1 MRLARTSL
9 GAGRKPAA
17 AGARRLALGRYP
29 AFPRFGTFSTPP
41 LHHST
46 SHQIPCNFVRPF
58 PLYGVEADGFPARA
72 AQRKEPN
79 VDTDQRTS
87 EMQIGFTGANGAN
100 GEGISVTS
108 DPSCSKEES
117 ILRGFGCRASARE
130 PIQLKRTV
138 WRARPV
144 RAPGISRLPNMRA
157 GERKATNYEN

>member
-46 SHQIPCNFVRPF
+46 SHQIPCNYVRPF

-130 PIQLKRTV
+130 PHPTEGGRVEGTTGSCP
-138 WRARPV
+138 WDFPAAEHAR
-144 RAPGISRLPNMRA
+144 R
-157 GERKATNYEN
+157 RKKGNEL